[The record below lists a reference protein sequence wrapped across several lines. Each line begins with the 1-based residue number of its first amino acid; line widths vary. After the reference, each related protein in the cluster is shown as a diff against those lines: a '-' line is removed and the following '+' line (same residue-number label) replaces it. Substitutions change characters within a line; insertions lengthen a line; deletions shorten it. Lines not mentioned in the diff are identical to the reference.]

1 MAMEV
6 LVGAIRDPNSHKKWL
21 NLRITVSLAM
31 EIEVSQKISLFIV
44 GNLQQ
49 SIPKHF
55 SVG

>member
-6 LVGAIRDPNSHKKWL
+6 FVGAIRDPNSNKKWL

-31 EIEVSQKISLFIV
+31 EIEVPQKISLFIV